1 MRSGLK
7 PVVLLILD
15 GWGYSESTEYNAIYE
30 ANTPNW
36 DQMWANSPHTLIG
49 TSGSKVGLPDGQMG
63 NSEVGHLNMG
73 AGRIVY
79 QDLTRV
85 SKSIKDGSFFTNP
98 TLVEAVDAARSK
110 ERAVHI
116 FGLLSPGGVHS
127 HEEHIHAMIE
137 LAVNRGCDKVY
148 LHAFLDGRDTPPR
161 SAGPS
166 LELLERAMD
175 KADGGRLA
183 TIVGRYYAMDRDN
196 RWERVSKAYDL
207 VTGAEAPFS
216 APDAQAA
223 LQMAYERDEN
233 DEFVQGTRIGEAVRM
248 EDGDSIIFMNF
259 RADRAREIT
268 RAFIEPEF
276 DEFER
281 KITPQLASYVSLT
294 QYHEDFAVPVAYGKE
309 ELNNTLG
316 QYISDLDMRQL
327 RLAETEKYAHVTFFL
342 NGGREEPF
350 RNEERVLIPSPKV
363 ATYDLQPEMSS
374 VEVTNSLVE
383 AIEKGGFDLIVCNY
397 ANPDMVGHTG
407 DFAAAVQAIEAIDE
421 ALGRILKALKSAQ
434 GELLLTADHGNADQ
448 MRDLENGQPHTAH
461 SNNPVPLIYIG
472 RDGELAQGGALCDI
486 APTLLTILGLDQPK
500 EMTGRSLLTLV

>member
-1 MRSGLK
+1 MAVEGGCER
-7 PVVLLILD
+7 
-15 GWGYSESTEYNAIYE
+15 IY
-30 ANTPNW
+30 
-36 DQMWANSPHTLIG
+36 
-49 TSGSKVGLPDGQMG
+49 V
-63 NSEVGHLNMG
+63 
-73 AGRIVY
+73 
-79 QDLTRV
+79 
-85 SKSIKDGSFFTNP
+85 
-98 TLVEAVDAARSK
+98 
-110 ERAVHI
+110 
-116 FGLLSPGGVHS
+116 
-127 HEEHIHAMIE
+127 
-137 LAVNRGCDKVY
+137 
-148 LHAFLDGRDTPPR
+148 HAFLDGRDTPPR
-161 SAGPS
+161 SAAPS
-166 LELLERAMD
+166 LEALQKVMD
-175 KADGGRLA
+175 EVGGGRIASL
-183 TIVGRYYAMDRDN
+183 IGRYYAMDRDN

-223 LQMAYERDEN
+223 LEMAYERDEN

-248 EDGDSIIFMNF
+248 EDGDAIIFMNF

-327 RLAETEKYAHVTFFL
+327 RLAETEKYAHVTFFF

-383 AIEKGGFDLIVCNY
+383 AIEGGGFDLIVCNY

-407 DFAAAVQAIEAIDE
+407 DFAAAVQAIEAIDK